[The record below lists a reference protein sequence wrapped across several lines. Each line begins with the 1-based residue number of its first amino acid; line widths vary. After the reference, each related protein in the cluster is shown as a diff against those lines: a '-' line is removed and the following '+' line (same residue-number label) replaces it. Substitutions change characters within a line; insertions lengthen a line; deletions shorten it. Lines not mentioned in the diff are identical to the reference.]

1 MVDGYQSSVRE
12 LVWTPVRWPGCEHL
26 VLRTGADR
34 VVADGMVIAVPDGAP
49 IRLHYRIECDASWR
63 TYRVEL
69 AVHGQPPVS
78 VTRRND
84 DRWFTADGTERND
97 LAGCVDVDIALT
109 PFTNTLPIRRL
120 DLAAGESA
128 GLRMV
133 YVTPG
138 PAPEI
143 STSDQR
149 YTRISASEYRYQSGT
164 FTADLPV
171 DGDGIVTRYPDLWV
185 LRQAGVSSAP

>member
-1 MVDGYQSSVRE
+1 MNDGYQGSVRE
-12 LVWTPVRWPGCEHL
+12 LVWTPVRWPGSEHL
-26 VLRTGADR
+26 VLHTGADR
-34 VVADGMVIAVPDGAP
+34 VVADGMVIAVPNSSP

-63 TYRVEL
+63 TYRVEV
-69 AVHGQPPVS
+69 AVHSQPTVS
-78 VTRRND
+78 VTRRD
-84 DRWFTADGTERND
+84 DRWFTADGTERSD

-120 DLAAGESA
+120 DLAPGESA
-128 GLRMV
+128 DLRMV
-133 YVTPG
+133 YVMPS

-143 STSDQR
+143 SAAAQR
-149 YTRISASEYRYQSGT
+149 YTRISATEYRYQSGT

-185 LRQAGVSSAP
+185 LRQAAVSSAP